1 MLESLLSGAAVTLQ
15 VTVLSAIVALVVAFA
30 AGLARLSR
38 WRAVRLATTVYV
50 ELFRGTSTIV
60 QLYYFF
66 FVLPLVG
73 IILAPLETAVIVL
86 GLNTGAY
93 GSEVVRAAILNVPRA
108 QVEATVAL
116 NMSRFVAMRR
126 VIIPQAIQTMLP
138 PFGNL
143 LIEMMKSTALTS
155 LITIADLAFQGRQW
169 ARNTGQVTETY
180 VAVLLIYF
188 LIAFPLA
195 RGVRVV
201 ERRVG
206 RNVRVERLI

>member
-1 MLESLLSGAAVTLQ
+1 VLESLLSGAAVTLQ

-73 IILAPLETAVIVL
+73 VILAPLETAVIVL

>member
-73 IILAPLETAVIVL
+73 VILAPLETAVIVL

-93 GSEVVRAAILNVPRA
+93 GSEVVRAVILNVPRA

>member
-1 MLESLLSGAAVTLQ
+1 VLESLLSGAAVTLQ
-15 VTVLSAIVALVVAFA
+15 VTVLAATLALFMAFV

-73 IILAPLETAVIVL
+73 VYLAPLETAVLVL

-116 NMSRFVAMRR
+116 NMPRAVAMRR
-126 VIIPQAIQTMLP
+126 VIIPEAVQTMLP

-155 LITIADLAFQGRQW
+155 LITISDLAFQGRQW

-180 VAVLLIYF
+180 VLVLLIYF

-206 RNVRVERLI
+206 RNVRVERLV

>member
-1 MLESLLSGAAVTLQ
+1 
-15 VTVLSAIVALVVAFA
+15 
-30 AGLARLSR
+30 
-38 WRAVRLATTVYV
+38 
-50 ELFRGTSTIV
+50 
-60 QLYYFF
+60 
-66 FVLPLVG
+66 
-73 IILAPLETAVIVL
+73 
-86 GLNTGAY
+86 
-93 GSEVVRAAILNVPRA
+93 
-108 QVEATVAL
+108 
-116 NMSRFVAMRR
+116 MRR

>member
-1 MLESLLSGAAVTLQ
+1 VLESLLSGAAVTLQ